1 VLFSKIIIVLENNI
15 KSDDNVGEITTLFNS
30 RDTFISN
37 LYAMYY
43 SYVETK
49 YMKTN
54 LKKKILGQVDDGNGK
69 IRILHIKYKNETINI
84 LTSPCANFPLTQ
96 FLDDEKV
103 VYTTKT
109 TLINP
114 SIVIDFFMDEKIGDI
129 RKVIIASKVVGLY
142 AKKEDLEMYVP
153 CDISN
158 SEFSRLPGSTNVKE
172 YDRRKELPA
181 PTSLTFS
188 ILEQYN
194 SFLKISNSIIS
205 YSLFLFSNLFQYE
218 MKNLFLTKDEQAF
231 IKELKE
237 IIVKF
242 DNYLLVENDK
252 KYENLNRELTLE
264 NNDIIKDKKIVVSSV
279 EIKKKVLYCL
289 YLQMKHNLTSLI
301 DYKYKKYVDNF
312 YTSSKD
318 FKSLKEEQNVFYT
331 MKEIRLYM
339 IPITNPYK
347 INYEIPEY
355 DDFSF
360 YYKNPNIDEEIIF
373 RAIKSTS
380 IEHAL
385 SYAKQWA
392 KNKSIS
398 VYTETV
404 VDPNSVNFNIYEME
418 DEYSVKIHNFTGGND
433 GNIFQILLAN
443 IEDEIKIYA
452 LLPV

>member
-1 VLFSKIIIVLENNI
+1 
-15 KSDDNVGEITTLFNS
+15 
-30 RDTFISN
+30 
-37 LYAMYY
+37 
-43 SYVETK
+43 
-49 YMKTN
+49 
-54 LKKKILGQVDDGNGK
+54 
-69 IRILHIKYKNETINI
+69 
-84 LTSPCANFPLTQ
+84 
-96 FLDDEKV
+96 
-103 VYTTKT
+103 
-109 TLINP
+109 
-114 SIVIDFFMDEKIGDI
+114 
-129 RKVIIASKVVGLY
+129 
-142 AKKEDLEMYVP
+142 
-153 CDISN
+153 
-158 SEFSRLPGSTNVKE
+158 
-172 YDRRKELPA
+172 
-181 PTSLTFS
+181 
-188 ILEQYN
+188 
-194 SFLKISNSIIS
+194 
-205 YSLFLFSNLFQYE
+205 

-242 DNYLLVENDK
+242 DNYLIVENDK
-252 KYENLNRELTLE
+252 KYENLTRELTLE
-264 NNDIIKDKKIVVSSV
+264 NNDIINDKKIVVSSV

-289 YLQMKHNLTSLI
+289 YVQMKHNLSNLI

-318 FKSLKEEQNVFYT
+318 FKTSNTEQNIFYT

-339 IPITNPYK
+339 IPIVNPYK

-360 YYKNPNIDEEIIF
+360 YYKNPNIDEETIF

-392 KNKSIS
+392 KTKSIS
-398 VYTETV
+398 VYTENV

-452 LLPV
+452 LLAV